1 MSYEFSRSDVRVA
14 AQAANSMVRFFFYG
28 AGIFAFV
35 VMGLLAHWIW
45 SRLPYS
51 YSAAK
56 SKPVFEFTANAL
68 SGRPQTRKAENN
80 IYGWVESLQYGQLYD
95 RDVDM
100 TVLMVVPS
108 ESHQNLTRDYGRE
121 IAALRPIAGR
131 SYRIGGSS
139 GAFYDLET
147 RFGELRASEFTI
159 NADGRTKL
167 CISYLS
173 RFESAA
179 FYLKGWY
186 CEANGARPNFR
197 DVACVIDKLTLNGK
211 LPSGEATAF
220 ISERMKRP
228 QRCTAEPVTQ
238 TTDNSPRRPLKRLVR

>member
-14 AQAANSMVRFFFYG
+14 AQAANGMVRFAFYG
-28 AGIFAFV
+28 AGIFAFI

-51 YSAAK
+51 PAAAK
-56 SKPVFEFTANAL
+56 SKPVFEFAANAL

-108 ESHQNLTRDYGRE
+108 ESRQNLTRDYGSE

-131 SYRIGGSS
+131 GYRTGTS
-139 GAFYDLET
+139 AFYDLDT
-147 RFGELRASEFTI
+147 RFGEVRASEFMI

-173 RFESAA
+173 RFESPS
-179 FYLKGWY
+179 FYLKGWF

-197 DVACVIDKLTLNGK
+197 NVACIIDQLTLKGN
-211 LPSGEATAF
+211 LPSAEATAF
-220 ISERMKRP
+220 ITERMKRSP
-228 QRCTAEPVTQ
+228 RCNAEPVTQ
-238 TTDNSPRRPLKRLVR
+238 TTDTSPRRPPKRLVR